1 MIRFRTIW
9 PLSPAAVL
17 WAMLGMLFNGCT
29 KDHFFDFTKSAGK
42 TVTVYRNCTAFNTME
57 IMDDVDVIIHTDT
70 VPFIRVTAGQNIV
83 EGITTALQNG
93 LLTVRNENRS
103 NWVRSFKNKY
113 CVEVGTDSLCNII
126 FHGSGIVRTADTLQ
140 VTDFTFDSRNASGSL
155 LLNLDCTTS
164 HLNVHTG
171 RCDLTV
177 SGRSDVTYY
186 YLNDT
191 GIISGSDLRSAF
203 TYARNSGTGV
213 LRLFAENELG
223 VEILHTGD
231 IRYSGN
237 PYRIDSVI
245 HGSGKLIRE

>member
-1 MIRFRTIW
+1 MKHIRTAIFLKTSFI
-9 PLSPAAVL
+9 LTAVNSI
-17 WAMLGMLFNGCT
+17 FFSGCT

-42 TVTVYRNCTAFNTME
+42 TVTVYRNCTDFNHME

-83 EGITTALQNG
+83 DGITTEIRDG
-93 LLTVRNENRS
+93 VLTVRNENRS
-103 NWVRSFKNKY
+103 NWVRSFKNSY
-113 CVEVGTDSLCNII
+113 CVEIGTDSLCRIS
-126 FHGSGIVRTADTLQ
+126 FHGSGTIRTADTLQ
-140 VTDFTFDSRNASGSL
+140 VTDFTFDSRNASGSIL
-155 LLNLDCTTS
+155 LVLDCTTS

-177 SGRSDVTYY
+177 SGHSDVTYY

-191 GIISGSDLRSAF
+191 GIINGSGLRSAY

-213 LRLFAENELG
+213 LHLYAENELG

-231 IRYSGN
+231 IRYGGN
-237 PYRIDSVI
+237 PYRIDSEI
-245 HGSGKLIRE
+245 TGSGRLIKE